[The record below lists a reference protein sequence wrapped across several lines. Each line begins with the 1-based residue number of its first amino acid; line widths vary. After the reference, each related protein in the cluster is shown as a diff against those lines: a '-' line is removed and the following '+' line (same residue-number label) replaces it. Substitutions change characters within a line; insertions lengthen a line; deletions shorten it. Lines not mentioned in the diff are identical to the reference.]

1 LIALPR
7 ASKSRAEMP
16 GRATS
21 ANTDSLA
28 AITIAVGTAVLAL
41 KFAAWYLTGSIAL
54 WSDALESLV
63 NIATAIATF
72 AAVRY
77 GALPADANHPY
88 GHGKAEY
95 FSVVLEGVFIVIAAV
110 WIFRA
115 AYVGFLAPHPIDAPV
130 AGLAVTILASVIN
143 AGWAWILV
151 REGRHRASPALTA
164 DGIHLFTDVA
174 TSAGVVAGLIL
185 AIATG
190 YLVLD
195 AILAA
200 LVALNILWAGWR
212 VIRMSIGGLM
222 DEAVPPAT
230 LDRIRALISQ
240 NADGAIEAHDI
251 RSRRA
256 GPATFI
262 EFHLVVPGTMPVSQ
276 SHDICDRIERALK
289 AEVANATITIHVEP
303 EEKAKHSGVVVV

>member
-1 LIALPR
+1 
-7 ASKSRAEMP
+7 MP
-16 GRATS
+16 GRVTT
-21 ANTDSLA
+21 ANTNSLA
-28 AITIAVGTAVLAL
+28 AITVAVGVVVLAL
-41 KFAAWYLTGSIAL
+41 KFGAWYLTGSVAL

-63 NIATAIATF
+63 NIATAVATF

-77 GALPADANHPY
+77 GAMPADANHPY

-95 FSVVLEGVFIVIAAV
+95 FSVVLEGVFIIIAAIA
-110 WIFRA
+110 IFRA
-115 AYVGFLAPHPIDAPV
+115 AYAGFFAPHVIDAPV
-130 AGLAVTILASVIN
+130 EGLAVTVVASAIN
-143 AGWAWILV
+143 GAWAWVLV
-151 REGRHRASPALTA
+151 REGRKRSSPALAA

-174 TSAGVVAGLIL
+174 TSVGVVLGLIL
-185 AIATG
+185 ALATG
-190 YLVLD
+190 YFALD
-195 AILAA
+195 SILAA

-222 DEAVPPAT
+222 DEAVAPAT
-230 LDRIRALISQ
+230 LERIRLLISQ

-251 RSRRA
+251 RTRRA
-256 GPATFI
+256 GHATFI

-303 EEKAKHSGVVVV
+303 EEKAKHTGVVVV